1 MMLLL
6 ALLALCEAAI
16 ASNIPNYTELTFVQV
31 VDHFNVIS
39 NETFKQR
46 YLVTG
51 EQVFILPMRYVPCVR
66 VCPCMCINIII
77 SVSHS

>member
-51 EQVFILPMRYVPCVR
+51 EQVLHLPMRMYRACV
-66 VCPCMCINIII
+66 
-77 SVSHS
+77 SVRACALI